1 MHVLIGIAL
10 KSLLIAGLTLGLLQL
25 LKNRSAAER
34 SWVAHIGL
42 LALVIMAFA
51 PLVLPSWNVETSILG
66 QSTPVEVASA
76 PAPQMPAISSP
87 VTTPAATPVA
97 QPTATT
103 AQPSANTTTL
113 PSLSPLA
120 AATALY
126 AVPAAILLLI
136 TFFAL
141 ARLVALQ
148 ARADVLVDG
157 HWLSALARAQRRM
170 GFKHGTALLTS
181 NELASPISWG
191 LMRPVILLNSRAV
204 EAAGEA
210 EAIIAHELAHVAR
223 LDWIKLLLARIAT
236 ALFWFN
242 PLVWLLAREA
252 HQLRE
257 ETADDTVLAADIV
270 DTDYAQLLVGVARHE
285 CPGLLLGAH
294 GVAPSKSSLA
304 RRVARVLDGKLVR
317 GPVARSFA
325 LGVFAGAV
333 LVAAPLA
340 ALTLTPTAPKAAKPV
355 AGHLAASEPAPVAA
369 PVVPQVPTDLPS
381 IIASGVSTSVTT
393 AVAAA
398 TAIAPKA
405 VVEINGDDLRLRS
418 PNGATVER
426 INGRTISRASNGA
439 TVESVNGMVISRA
452 PSGATVTMY
461 PPDAQGRRKMVAVAP
476 NGATAV
482 SYVSGKDS
490 DAYVKRAERMRDR
503 ANDLSIDRVIEM
515 KAVGITPEY
524 LANIR
529 AASPRMRSV
538 DLDDVVG
545 LRAVGVTPEY
555 VRSLSAAGL
564 PNLDASDLTQAR
576 AVGLSADYVR
586 EMRNAGFRGSIDDYV
601 QLQAVGVTP
610 AYVYQFKKVGY
621 TVTSARQLVKFK
633 THGVTAESV
642 RVAPPRPPAAP
653 RPPVPDDDP
662 DAG

>member
-10 KSLLIAGLTLGLLQL
+10 KSLLIAGLTLGLLKL
-25 LKNRSAAER
+25 MRNRSAAER

-42 LALVIMAFA
+42 LALVITALA
-51 PLVLPSWNVETSILG
+51 PLVLPSWNVETPSILG
-66 QSTPVEVASA
+66 QAAAPEQVAL
-76 PAPQMPAISSP
+76 P
-87 VTTPAATPVA
+87 VTQAPEASSSVAAPVA
-97 QPTATT
+97 QPVTAS
-103 AQPSANTTTL
+103 PSPASVL

-136 TFFAL
+136 TFLAL
-141 ARLVALQ
+141 ARLIALR

-223 LDWIKLLLARIAT
+223 MDWIKLLLARIAT

-317 GPVARSFA
+317 GPVARSFG
-325 LGVFAGAV
+325 LGVFAGAI

-340 ALTLTPTAPKAAKPV
+340 ALTLTPAAPKAAKQV
-355 AGHLAASEPAPVAA
+355 AGQLAASEPAAAVAPEA
-369 PVVPQVPTDLPS
+369 PEVPTDLPS
-381 IIASGVSTSVTT
+381 LIASGVSTSVTT

-398 TAIAPKA
+398 TAIAPEAIIKSKG
-405 VVEINGDDLRLRS
+405 EDFRLES

-426 INGRTISRASNGA
+426 INGKVISRAPSGA
-439 TVESVNGMVISRA
+439 TVEQVNGMIISRA

-461 PPDAQGRRKMVAVAP
+461 PPDAQGRRKIVAVAP
-476 NGATAV
+476 NGATAI
-482 SYVSGKDS
+482 SYVDGKE
-490 DAYVKRAERMRDR
+490 AKAFAIRAERERDR
-503 ANDLSIDRVIEM
+503 RHDSSIDRIIEM
-515 KAVGITPEY
+515 KAVGVTPEY
-524 LANIR
+524 MAAMR
-529 AASPRMRSV
+529 GASPRMRNA
-538 DLDDVVG
+538 DLDDIVG
-545 LRAVGVTPEY
+545 LRAVGVTPDY
-555 VRSLSAAGL
+555 IRSLAIAGM
-564 PNLDASDLTQAR
+564 PNLDADELTEAK
-576 AVGLSADYVR
+576 
-586 EMRNAGFRGSIDDYV
+586 
-601 QLQAVGVTP
+601 AVGVTP
-610 AYVYQFKKVGY
+610 DYIRDMRAAGVRGSLDDYVELRAVGVTPGDAVNYKKVGY
-621 TVTSARQLVKFK
+621 PITSSRQLVKYK
-633 THGVTAESV
+633 VHGMEAV
-642 RVAPPRPPAAP
+642 RSEPPHPPRTPRPPEP
-653 RPPVPDDDP
+653 QRNDPDD
-662 DAG
+662 G